1 MLEARFANS
10 VFWPNWERPVAGQTL
25 GDSAMPAALDL
36 GPMLLEQAGV
46 NADLNLTHPAEVN
59 LTHPGPWSRW
69 MPGPSQAAFLP
80 LAAT

>member
-46 NADLNLTHPAEVN
+46 NADLNLTHP
-59 LTHPGPWSRW
+59 GPWSRW